1 MKIKKVEE
9 PKEFTPLTINLTFET
24 PAELRLFYHV
34 CNRSNLKEVLGTPG
48 YDLSKYN
55 LDVASKMQ
63 FNPEDFDFLEDYLND
78 QGLKL

>member
-9 PKEFTPLTINLTFET
+9 PKAFTPLTINLTFET

-34 CNRSNLKEVLGTPG
+34 CNRSNLKEVLGAPG

-55 LDVASKMQ
+55 SDVAFRMLID
-63 FNPEDFDFLEDYLND
+63 PEDFDFLEDYLNAH
-78 QGLKL
+78 GLKI